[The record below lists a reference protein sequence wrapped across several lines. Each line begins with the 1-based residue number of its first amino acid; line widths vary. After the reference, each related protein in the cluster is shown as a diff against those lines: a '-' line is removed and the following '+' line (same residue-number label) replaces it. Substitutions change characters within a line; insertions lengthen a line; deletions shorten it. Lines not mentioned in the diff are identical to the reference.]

1 MLRPL
6 PLVLLASAL
15 VGGCGDAPPAPGP
28 VGSEAAVHTRRAA
41 PAVSVRTEAG
51 PVPLASL
58 RGQTVVLLLAP
69 PGHAAWTVLDEV
81 RPDLE
86 ASGAV
91 VLTEVVDGGPT
102 GAAQAFGYRDAP
114 LAVVVD
120 GEGDVR
126 GEGAPTSG
134 DDLFAL
140 AAPVLAEAEVAR
152 TVSWEGA
159 HTLGDLVAAGGMVV
173 DLGTNGPAH
182 ALRLPLRALEAT
194 SLPADLGTPLAFT
207 GPDAAEAA
215 SRSVAWGYVSVYV
228 AEASGALVP
237 VEAPRPPL
245 PRPGRSGGVR
255 G

>member
-1 MLRPL
+1 M
-6 PLVLLASAL
+6 
-15 VGGCGDAPPAPGP
+15 
-28 VGSEAAVHTRRAA
+28 
-41 PAVSVRTEAG
+41 
-51 PVPLASL
+51 PLASY

-69 PGHAAWTVLDEV
+69 PGHAAWTALDEV
-81 RPDLE
+81 RADLE

-91 VLTEVVDGGPT
+91 VLSEVVDT
-102 GAAQAFGYRDAP
+102 DRTDVARAFGYRDAP

-126 GEGAPTSG
+126 GEGAPASG

-159 HTLGDLVAAGGMVV
+159 RTLDDLVAAGGVVV
-173 DLGTNGPAH
+173 DLGTDGPPH
-182 ALRLPLRALEAT
+182 ALRLPLDRLEAM

-215 SRSVAWGYVSVYV
+215 SRAAGWGYVSIYV
-228 AEASGALVP
+228 AEASGALAP
-237 VEAPRPPL
+237 VEADPPPL